1 MLDSLNSIFATS
13 AFAQEAAA
21 PAAAASQP
29 SALAQFLP
37 FILIFVI
44 FYFLM
49 IRPQKKKM
57 QEEQKLLNALEKGD
71 EVYTKSGIIGTIV
84 GLTDTVATL
93 EVGENSKMKILR
105 GSIAGKADTLF
116 KKPEEKKAEEKK

>member
-1 MLDSLNSIFATS
+1 MLYSLISLFSTS
-13 AFAQEAAA
+13 AFAQDVAEATQAA
-21 PAAAASQP
+21 PAAQP
-29 SALAQFLP
+29 NPLTQFLP
-37 FILIFVI
+37 FVLIFVI

-84 GLTDTVATL
+84 GLTDSVATL
-93 EVGENSKMKILR
+93 EISENSKMKILR
-105 GSIAGKADTLF
+105 GSIAGKADALF
-116 KKPEEKKAEEKK
+116 KKTEEKKN

>member
-1 MLDSLNSIFATS
+1 MLDSLNSFFATS

-21 PAAAASQP
+21 PASQP